1 MTGILPIE
9 APRPDENV
17 VPTTFDTSPD
27 TTKGKTVVTIHGNKG
42 GSKTTTGL
50 LLTQGFLGLPGG
62 KTAAISFDDKTKIT
76 KEQLFPNEN
85 ITVYDGKR
93 YFDEDPKKITI
104 SGYISYKYLMQI
116 LYSIDYEPD
125 WIMFDGLTIL
135 SLMLEQAMRF
145 MNNLRPTQGIAN
157 FNVWKDRKFM
167 LQALHNLAVRKAKY
181 GVIYITYSEKN
192 KIIIDGNLVTET
204 DVPVYIDIV
213 MQETDIVLY
222 ASKLKG
228 KDGNMFYYTVETT
241 KYRNYIGYDGKPLLR
256 ANEILKEG
264 RLIDTTGMP
273 DTPEIKP
280 VYAPAPITETPVLKT
295 FPEAMKTIAANV
307 EIIVSSKVEQVTVD
321 ISSISPQENN
331 PRYGHGIEEPKIL
344 APVTSPVTEVAV
356 ASTAPVTKPEEK
368 KTVTEAPIF
377 EVPDLFNL

>member
-1 MTGILPIE
+1 MSGILPPME
-9 APRPDENV
+9 APRPSEDV

-27 TTKGKTVVTIHGNKG
+27 TTKGKTIVTLYGNKG
-42 GSKTTTGL
+42 ASKTTTGFL
-50 LLTQGFLGLPGG
+50 LSQGFLGLPGG

-125 WIMFDGLTIL
+125 WIIFDGLTIL

-145 MNNLRPTQGIAN
+145 MNNLRPTQGVAN
-157 FNVWKDRKFM
+157 LNVWKDRKFM

-181 GVIYITYSEKN
+181 GVIYTTYSEKN
-192 KIIIDGNLVTET
+192 RIIIDGNLVTEA
-204 DVPVYIDIV
+204 DVPVYVDIV
-213 MQETDIVLY
+213 MQETDIVMY

-228 KDGNMFYYTVETT
+228 KDGNLFYYTVEST
-241 KYRNYIGYDGKPLLR
+241 KYRNYTGYDGKPLLR

-280 VYAPAPITETPVLKT
+280 VYASAPATQIPPVLKT

-307 EIIVSSKVEQVTVD
+307 KIIVSSKVEQVVVD
-321 ISSISPQENN
+321 TTPTSNSTA
-331 PRYGHGIEEPKIL
+331 
-344 APVTSPVTEVAV
+344 APVTAPMVEPAATS
-356 ASTAPVTKPEEK
+356 SAPVAPPVIAAKLEEK
-368 KTVTEAPIF
+368 KTVTEAPMF

>member
-1 MTGILPIE
+1 MGELLPTE
-9 APRPDENV
+9 APRPSDDV

-27 TTKGKTVVTIHGNKG
+27 TTKGKTIVTIHGNKG
-42 GSKTTTGL
+42 GSKTTTGF
-50 LLTQGFLGLPGG
+50 LLTQGFLGLPGNR
-62 KTAAISFDDKTKIT
+62 TAAISFDDKTKIT

-125 WIMFDGLTIL
+125 WIMFDGLTIE

-145 MNNLRPTQGIAN
+145 MNNLRPTQGVAN
-157 FNVWKDRKFM
+157 LNVWKDRKFM

-181 GVIYITYSEKN
+181 GVVYTTYSTKS
-192 KIIIDGNLVTET
+192 KIVIDGNLVTEQ
-204 DVPVYIDIV
+204 DVPEYVDIV
-213 MQETDIVLY
+213 MQETDIVMY

-228 KDGNMFYYTVETT
+228 KDGNLFYYTVETT
-241 KYRNYIGYDGKPLLR
+241 KYRNYTGYDGKPLLR
-256 ANEILKEG
+256 ANEVLKEG

-273 DTPEIKP
+273 DTPQIKP
-280 VYAPAPITETPVLKT
+280 VYAPPPVVEKPAVIGTAPEVQKS
-295 FPEAMKTIAANV
+295 V
-307 EIIVSSKVEQVTVD
+307 EIIASAAVTQIPVKVTP
-321 ISSISPQENN
+321 ISPQESQN
-331 PRYGHGIEEPKIL
+331 YGHGIEPPKNPDAIIL
-344 APVTSPVTEVAV
+344 SVSSDVIPAPATE
-356 ASTAPVTKPEEK
+356 APVTKPEEK
-368 KTVTEAPIF
+368 KPVIEAPMF

>member
-1 MTGILPIE
+1 MGNLLPTE
-9 APRPDENV
+9 APRPSEDV

-27 TTKGKTVVTIHGNKG
+27 TTKGKTIVTIHGNKG

-62 KTAAISFDDKTKIT
+62 NTAAISFDDKTKIT

-93 YFDEDPKKITI
+93 YFDEDPKKITV

-145 MNNLRPTQGIAN
+145 QNNLRPTQGVAN
-157 FNVWKDRKFM
+157 LNVWKDRKFM

-181 GVIYITYSEKN
+181 GVIYTTYSEKN
-192 KIIIDGNLVTET
+192 KIIIDGNLVTEQ

-213 MQETDIVLY
+213 MQETDVVLY

-228 KDGNMFYYTVETT
+228 KDGNMFYYTVEST
-241 KYRNYIGYDGKPLLR
+241 KYRNYTGYDGKPLLR

-273 DTPEIKP
+273 DMPNIKP
-280 VYAPAPITETPVLKT
+280 VYAPAPITDAAAELKT
-295 FPEAMKTIAANV
+295 SPEAMTTIAKTV
-307 EIIVSSKVEQVTVD
+307 EIISSSVVEHPVVDIAPVSSQVNAPITNTV
-321 ISSISPQENN
+321 
-331 PRYGHGIEEPKIL
+331 
-344 APVTSPVTEVAV
+344 APATVTTPVTEVAS
-356 ASTAPVTKPEEK
+356 ASVVKPTEK
-368 KTVTEAPIF
+368 KTEEIKPAF

>member
-1 MTGILPIE
+1 MGKLLPTE
-9 APRPDENV
+9 APRPSEDV

-27 TTKGKTVVTIHGNKG
+27 TTKGKTIVTIHGNKG

-93 YFDEDPKKITI
+93 YFDEDPKKITV

-145 MNNLRPTQGIAN
+145 QNNLRPTQGVAN
-157 FNVWKDRKFM
+157 LNVWKDRKFM

-181 GVIYITYSEKN
+181 GVIYTTYSEKN
-192 KIIIDGNLVTET
+192 KIIIDGNLVTEQ

-213 MQETDIVLY
+213 MQETDVVLY

-228 KDGNMFYYTVETT
+228 KDGNMFYYTVEST
-241 KYRNYIGYDGKPLLR
+241 KYRNYTGYDGKPLLR

-273 DTPEIKP
+273 DTPNVKP
-280 VYAPAPITETPVLKT
+280 TYAPAPVTETTPALKT
-295 FPEAMKTIAANV
+295 SPEDMKTIAKTV
-307 EIIVSSKVEQVTVD
+307 EIIASSIVEHPVVD
-321 ISSISPQENN
+321 IAPVSVQENAPLVDLN
-331 PRYGHGIEEPKIL
+331 TVAS
-344 APVTSPVTEVAV
+344 APVTAPVTEVA
-356 ASTAPVTKPEEK
+356 AATSAPVTKPIEK
-368 KTVTEAPIF
+368 KTEEVTPMF